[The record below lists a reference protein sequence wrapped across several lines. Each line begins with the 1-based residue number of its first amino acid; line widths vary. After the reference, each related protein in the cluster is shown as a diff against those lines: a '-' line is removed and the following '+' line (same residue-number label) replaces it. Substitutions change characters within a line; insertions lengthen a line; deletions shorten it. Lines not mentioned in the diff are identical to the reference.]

1 MKFCLLWSLDK
12 VGTSYSNV
20 WNIISG
26 LCWLLN
32 SICAWTRLDSTDR
45 QITANLRP
53 CSSIFFIYS
62 TPLQI
67 WREWE
72 GEEIIVLSVLVAN
85 CTFWVRQYSWS
96 WKHSCSCV
104 TTQDVRPPQC
114 CALLPTNPIEEALG
128 QSKSYKI
135 VFFFTLLI
143 GAVFCRPT
151 NFFFYGRQAYLWTII
166 WHHVHI
172 PPTRCS
178 LVICRVCSPP
188 CYVTQWVAFFLFS
201 PPPLHQHTN
210 I

>member
-1 MKFCLLWSLDK
+1 MEFCLPWYLDE
-12 VGTSYSNV
+12 VGTSYSDV

-32 SICAWTRLDSTDR
+32 SICAWTCLDSTDR
-45 QITANLRP
+45 QITGNLRP
-53 CSSIFFIYS
+53 CSSIFYLFHPSSDLKAMGGGRNYCVVCS
-62 TPLQI
+62 CSQLHTLSQTVFLVMETFLLMCHNSRCKTSPMLCSAANKPHWGSSQTEQKLQD
-67 WREWE
+67 RLLLDSSYRSC
-72 GEEIIVLSVLVAN
+72 VLSSQQL
-85 CTFWVRQYSWS
+85 
-96 WKHSCSCV
+96 
-104 TTQDVRPPQC
+104 
-114 CALLPTNPIEEALG
+114 
-128 QSKSYKI
+128 
-135 VFFFTLLI
+135 
-143 GAVFCRPT
+143 
-151 NFFFYGRQAYLWTII
+151 FFYGRKAYLWTII